1 MVNKFKSSLFKEK
14 RLAIPYFEEKKKK
27 TPLQPVSRK
36 KDTAEFVDPIKW
48 QLASIKSRFY
58 THTHTHT
65 IKSS

>member
-1 MVNKFKSSLFKEK
+1 
-14 RLAIPYFEEKKKK
+14 
-27 TPLQPVSRK
+27 VSRK

-65 IKSS
+65 QLSQVKLELIEINKKL